1 MRKSAKMVLLVS
13 GNTSFEATKRTIL
26 PEEEKL
32 IEPEIE
38 KIVPDNPS
46 ISLPEKIRLNRGP
59 NAGTWEAAWV
69 HPTTNISDFDTGAL
83 SEINC

>member
-13 GNTSFEATKRTIL
+13 GKTSFEATKRTIL

-32 IEPEIE
+32 IEPE
-38 KIVPDNPS
+38 KT
-46 ISLPEKIRLNRGP
+46 RLNRGP

-83 SEINC
+83 QKPTLVY